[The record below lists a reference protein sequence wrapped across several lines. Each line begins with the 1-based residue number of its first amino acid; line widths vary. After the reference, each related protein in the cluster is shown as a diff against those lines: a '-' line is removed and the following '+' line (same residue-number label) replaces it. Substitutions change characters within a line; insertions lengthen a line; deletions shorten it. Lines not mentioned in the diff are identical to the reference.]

1 MMVCVYYSLSHNK
14 LGDEGVTMLAQGL
27 EGCDNL
33 YKLK

>member
-1 MMVCVYYSLSHNK
+1 MMVCVYYSLYYNR